1 MASGF
6 HVGTFLI
13 FAATVLLLVVSLSA
27 PVWNTLAFL
36 KVNIPGGSQ
45 TISYGNWGYCVLQHG
60 GDQCSGRSI
69 GYDIGRITERLD
81 SVTMGSSTATATHNL
96 SRALILHP
104 IACAV
109 AFLSFLTAL
118 ASHRIGFLFSS
129 LIAFV
134 ATVITLVALIIDF
147 VNFGT
152 IHHHVNGSDGPGH
165 GAHWSTAIWL
175 VVAAFILLVL
185 GSVTVICGCFTDRR
199 RRGRTT
205 GARY

>member
-1 MASGF
+1 
-6 HVGTFLI
+6 V
-13 FAATVLLLVVSLSA
+13 
-27 PVWNTLAFL
+27 AFL
-36 KVNIPGGSQ
+36 KVKVANSDE
-45 TISYGNWGYCVLQHG
+45 TLSFGNWGYCILKSG
-60 GDQCSGRSI
+60 GDTCSGRSI
-69 GYDIGRITERLD
+69 GYQLGRIVEQLD
-81 SVTMGSSTATATHNL
+81 GVTMSSSTATATHNL

-104 IACAV
+104 IACGV

-134 ATVITLVALIIDF
+134 ALVITMIAMIIDW
-147 VNFGT
+147 VNFET

-165 GAHWSTAIWL
+165 GASFGSAIWM
-175 VVAAFILLVL
+175 VVAAFILLLL
-185 GSVTVICGCFTDRR
+185 GSITVICGCFTDRR